1 MKKNEGIKLSLHNTE
16 QYERS
21 RFIKKNI
28 ELNEKPKKVKSPFLN
43 QYNNLKDNSI
53 YTFFTKDSIAALI
66 NDREEDETVN
76 ELWSK
81 GYLILK
87 LGKAGGTYE
96 EALNRVKGEFS
107 AGMLSRPQFNLF
119 FQFNYLT
126 PEKID
131 DIVRALLIKHR
142 PDKYLNALLSDKG
155 GALAKLK
162 GNNTGEFILINVK
175 HIFERL
181 DLTDLLTKHLTNGQI
196 DDLLLNDIF
205 TSKVANEVRFD
216 IDEVLFKEF
225 NIKNNIVF
233 TPRKKQYPI
242 INFVAEKYKDISYE
256 DELMLVPTKYFNFII
271 ATRAGKTSAG
281 LYISDI
287 MGTNPIWFNSSK
299 TASASAE
306 KDNKGLFGGK
316 LNLTTI
322 SNNGEIKNFNYEK
335 AMGLI
340 LKLDKNIPLS
350 IFIDEA
356 DDRNFTS
363 GKIEIFKGLKKRI
376 LEAGYKIAF
385 IVTMSATRGE
395 KGFAILDSIKE
406 VSANIDTFELTYE
419 ECRLLDPENTPAR
432 NIWVKAFEQN
442 ENLINF
448 SNMLKDDNNGG
459 DKNREH
465 LADILLEH
473 GFGTLTGRNGL
484 EMLEQLNNEDVF
496 LKIVANNKVNTKKFG
511 KVLQN
516 KLGPDYHVISMVGKE
531 TTNKNSG
538 KNIIKETV
546 TVFNHDK
553 NKWEELEMS
562 NSNAEKIIDQ
572 IKEDNPN
579 KKIVM
584 LSMSMASTSFSI
596 KSIGRSI
603 VIAPDGISAL
613 IYQALH
619 RSTTANPGKLE
630 AQMVILTYEDL
641 RFKDVLA
648 FETQKMSREETEE
661 YFTLFNEGSNCVYQL
676 VDKNNVHVSLGD
688 TTKLG
693 GIIDEQFKMM
703 SDKKSFLLTLMDMG
717 LDMGKGVNT
726 LKTDFDDITDKGTE
740 VDGNFNGKEKK
751 ESTKSTPKI
760 KANEISQSS
769 WEKMAEAAYI
779 FPVLAQY
786 FYEGTEDIKN
796 MYNNNDIWHRVQLD
810 KDIFKLGMKNSSW
823 KDKFITR
830 WNIVS
835 NFTQNELKNEATE
848 IIKMEGIK

>member
-1 MKKNEGIKLSLHNTE
+1 MKN
-16 QYERS
+16 
-21 RFIKKNI
+21 KKKKKI
-28 ELNEKPKKVKSPFLN
+28 ESPFRK
-43 QYNNLKDNSI
+43 QYNNLKENSV
-53 YTFFTKDSIAALI
+53 YTFFTRDSIAALI
-66 NDREEDETVN
+66 NSREENETVN
-76 ELWSK
+76 KLWSM

-87 LGKAGGTYE
+87 LGKAGGTYG

-107 AGMLSRPQFNLF
+107 AAMLGRPQFNLF

-131 DIVRALLIKHR
+131 DIVRGLLIKHKS
-142 PDKYLNALLSDKG
+142 DKYLNALLSDKG
-155 GALAKLK
+155 GELAKLK
-162 GNNTGEFILINVK
+162 GNNTGEFILVNIK
-175 HIFERL
+175 HIFDEL
-181 DLTDLLTKHLTNGQI
+181 DLTDLLTKHLTNDQI
-196 DDLLLNDIF
+196 DELILNDIF
-205 TSKVANEVRFD
+205 TSKVASEVRSD
-216 IDEVLFKEF
+216 IDDILFKEF
-225 NIKNNIVF
+225 NIENNIVF

-242 INFVAEKYKDISYE
+242 INFVVNKYKDISYE

-271 ATRAGKTSAG
+271 ATRAGKTSAC
-281 LYISDI
+281 LHITDI
-287 MGTNPIWFNSSK
+287 MGTSPVWFNSSK
-299 TASASAE
+299 TASSSAK
-306 KDNKGLFGGK
+306 KDNRDLFGGK
-316 LNLTTI
+316 LDLTTI
-322 SNNGEIKNFNYEK
+322 SNNGVIKNYNYDG
-335 AMGLI
+335 AMKLI
-340 LKLDKNIPLS
+340 LKLDKKIPLS

-356 DDRNFTS
+356 DDRNSTP
-363 GKIEIFKGLKKRI
+363 GKIKIFKEFKKRI
-376 LEAGYKIAF
+376 LKAGYKIAF

-395 KGFAILDSIKE
+395 KGFAILDAIKE
-406 VSANIDTFELTYE
+406 VSTNIDTFELTYE
-419 ECRLLDPENTPAR
+419 ECRLLDPENTPVR

-459 DKNREH
+459 DKNREY

-496 LKIVANNKVNTKKFG
+496 LKIVANNKTNTKKFG

-516 KLGPDYHVISMVGKE
+516 KLGPGYHVVSIVGKE
-531 TTNKNSG
+531 VNSKNSG
-538 KNIIKETV
+538 KTIVKETV

-553 NKWEELEMS
+553 NKWEDLEMS
-562 NSNAEKIIDQ
+562 NSNVEKIIDQ
-572 IKEDNPN
+572 IKENNPN

-584 LSMSMASTSFSI
+584 LSMSMAATSFSI
-596 KSIGRSI
+596 KTIGRSI
-603 VIAPDGISAL
+603 VIAPSGISAL

-676 VDKNNVHVSLGD
+676 VDKNNVHISLGD

-693 GIIDEQFKMM
+693 GIINEQFKMM
-703 SDKKSFLLTLMDMG
+703 SNKKSFLLTLMDMG
-717 LDMGKGVNT
+717 LNIGEGVNT
-726 LKTDFDDITDKGTE
+726 LKTYFDDITDKGE
-740 VDGNFNGKEKK
+740 DVDGNFNKKEKK
-751 ESTKSTPKI
+751 ENTPKI
-760 KANEISQSS
+760 KADEISRSA

-786 FYEGTEDIKN
+786 FYYGTEDIKD
-796 MYNNNDIWHRVQLD
+796 MYNNDNIWQRVSLD
-810 KDIFKLGMKNSSW
+810 KNIFRLGMKNNSW

-830 WNIVS
+830 WNMVS
-835 NFTQNELKNEATE
+835 NFTQDELKNEAIE
-848 IIKMEGIK
+848 IIKMEGVK